1 MVGTLEL
8 GEVTQH
14 NVRVLRLINQQV
26 FPVSYNHR
34 FYRDI
39 IALGEWSKLAF
50 LDDLTIGAVCART
63 EVKDNQKRCY
73 IMTLGCL
80 PHYRRL
86 GVGEKLLNHI
96 LDQARKEKVDV
107 VTLHVQTNNDA
118 ALRLYEKNGFTV
130 VETKEGYYKKI
141 TPADA
146 YVLERRMIE

>member
-1 MVGTLEL
+1 
-8 GEVTQH
+8 
-14 NVRVLRLINQQV
+14 
-26 FPVSYNHR
+26 
-34 FYRDI
+34 
-39 IALGEWSKLAF
+39 
-50 LDDLTIGAVCART
+50 
-63 EVKDNQKRCY
+63 
-73 IMTLGCL
+73 MTLGCL